1 MSPHDDLDPA
11 SYQRLKDAAAR
22 RANRLRN
29 EALWRTPSLLY
40 RLTAWTGLRLQAKL
54 KAGRRESAAPPAG

>member
-11 SYQRLKDAAAR
+11 SYQRLKDAAVR

-54 KAGRRESAAPPAG
+54 KAGRRESAVPPGG

>member
-11 SYQRLKDAAAR
+11 SYQRLKDAAVR
-22 RANRLRN
+22 QANRLRN

-40 RLTAWTGLRLQAKL
+40 RLTA
-54 KAGRRESAAPPAG
+54 